1 MTNAQYLVVSYFAV
15 GALSFGV
22 AVAAY
27 LLFRRSLTSVADAVP
42 SKGLGAALKRLF
54 PIGIAFATLFGFLSV
69 SFKSCDRNTYE
80 KVIADRSYLVGK
92 NYEEISTALLY
103 AVIALVVW
111 GLILVIP
118 LVVIRR
124 SRAERK

>member
-27 LLFRRSLTSVADAVP
+27 LLLRRSFVSVADAVGA
-42 SKGLGAALKRLF
+42 KGLGAALKRLF
-54 PIGIAFATLFGFLSV
+54 PIGIALATLFGFLSV
-69 SFKSCDRNTYE
+69 SFKSCDKDTYR
-80 KVIADRSYLVGK
+80 KVIADRSYLIGK

-103 AVIALVVW
+103 AVIALMVW

-118 LVVIRR
+118 LVVIKR
-124 SRAERK
+124 SRAERE